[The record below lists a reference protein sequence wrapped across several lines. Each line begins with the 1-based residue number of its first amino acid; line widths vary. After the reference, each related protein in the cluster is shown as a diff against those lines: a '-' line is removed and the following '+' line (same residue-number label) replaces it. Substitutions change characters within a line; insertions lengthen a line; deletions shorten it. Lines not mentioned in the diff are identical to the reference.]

1 MGRKPDILLLA
12 TADWDHPLWT
22 NKQHVACSLAARGHR
37 VLYVESLGLRAIQPT
52 GRDWSRVW
60 KRLLR
65 AFQSPRPVRPGIWV
79 CSPLVLP
86 GVTQGPLYRLNRWL
100 LNATLAWM
108 RLRLGLQRPWLWTYS
123 PLTLKFLDP
132 EQFSLCV
139 YHAVDAV
146 QEQPCM
152 PRGVIERQERLL
164 CAAVD
169 QVFVTSPQLRRQL
182 TPVSRRLRFDPNVV
196 DQEHFATA
204 MAFDKKDLPSDLAAI
219 PEPRIGFIG
228 AISTYKLDVALVA
241 AIAGA
246 HPSLNFVFIGPQG
259 EGEMSTDLSL
269 WKDRP
274 NIHLLGPRPY
284 QELPGY
290 CAGFQCGWL
299 PLQRNAYTQAM
310 FPMKFFEY
318 LAAGLPV
325 VATSI
330 DALQEFQSAAWL
342 CEPEQNAFSKALVGC
357 IQGEGPARSVRLAL
371 ARQHTYTARTE
382 RMMQTLREGD
392 CCERDHNIQ
401 NQHLDGVH
409 EPSDSPQA
417 VRATSVCTVSA

>member
-204 MAFDKKDLPSDLAAI
+204 MAFDKKDLPSDLVAI
-219 PEPRIGFIG
+219 PEPRVGFIG

-357 IQGEGPARSVRLAL
+357 IQGEDPARSVRLAL

-382 RMMQTLREGD
+382 RMMQTLREGG
-392 CCERDHNIQ
+392 
-401 NQHLDGVH
+401 LL
-409 EPSDSPQA
+409 
-417 VRATSVCTVSA
+417 